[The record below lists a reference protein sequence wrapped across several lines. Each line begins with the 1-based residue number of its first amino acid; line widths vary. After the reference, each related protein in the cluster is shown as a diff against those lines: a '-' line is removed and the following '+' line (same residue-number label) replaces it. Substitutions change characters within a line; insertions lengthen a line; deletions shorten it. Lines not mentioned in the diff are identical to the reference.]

1 MSPPTMRGAPINVD
15 LNNLLCISRSVF
27 APSVGLALGA
37 CQLGACQ
44 LTFASVSVRV
54 LSVGVVASL
63 CALHAK
69 VCMMSHGSA

>member
-1 MSPPTMRGAPINVD
+1 MRGAPINVD

-27 APSVGLALGA
+27 APSVGLVLASCMLPL
-37 CQLGACQ
+37 CQLA
-44 LTFASVSVRV
+44 LTSVSVRV